1 MSLLTTIQDACSELS
16 LAVPQTVIG
25 NADPQVSQLLA
36 LANSEGQEFCKLQ
49 GPWGGWPELNR
60 VKTFNLLP
68 VGPYTGTLTYNSDL
82 ITGLSSTVGIL
93 VGYGVAGADIYQS
106 ATIIAVPPTTA
117 AGTVQM
123 SAVSSVQQGNPPQ
136 TGVSINFGQIKYPL
150 PADLRN
156 IINST
161 YWDRNFRWP
170 MLGPLS
176 PVEWQVIVSGI
187 SPVGPRIRF
196 RVLGNPPTME
206 IQPLPG
212 TGQFDQIAYEYVSN
226 AWCTDAAGTPR
237 AASGGVCRFAAD
249 TDLYLWPEDTLRYG
263 VKWRFLRAKGMDYSQ
278 ELAQWRDARD
288 FQLSVSGA
296 SRSLRM
302 NATANGLHFLSYDN
316 VPDTSYGQR

>member
-1 MSLLTTIQDACSELS
+1 MSLLTIIQEACSELS

-25 NADPQVSQLLA
+25 NRDPQVSQLLA

-49 GPWGGWPELNR
+49 GPWGGWPELNQ
-60 VKTFNLLP
+60 VETFNLLP
-68 VGPYTGTLTYNSDL
+68 VGPYTGTLTNNSNI

-93 VGYGVAGADIYQS
+93 VGYGVAGPDIYQS

-117 AGTVQM
+117 PGTVQM
-123 SAVSSVQQGNPPQ
+123 SAVASGTTTNA
-136 TGVSINFGQIKYPL
+136 TINFGQIQYPL
-150 PADLRN
+150 PLDLRSIVN
-156 IINST
+156 AT

-196 RVLGNPPTME
+196 RILGSNPPQME

-212 TGQFDQIAYEYVSN
+212 TGQTDQIAYEYVSN
-226 AWCTDAAGTPR
+226 AWCLNSAGVPNV
-237 AASGGVCRFAAD
+237 ASGGVCRWGAD
-249 TDLYLWPEDTLRYG
+249 TDIYRWAEDTMRYG
-263 VKWRFLRAKGMDYSQ
+263 VKWRFLRAKGLDYSQ
-278 ELAQWRDARD
+278 ELKTWRDARD
-288 FQLSVSGA
+288 FQLSTSGA

-302 NATANGLHFLSYDN
+302 NATSTGLHFLNYDN
-316 VPDTSYGQR
+316 IPDTGMGYGHS

>member
-16 LAVPQTVIG
+16 LAVPNTVIG
-25 NADPQVSQLLA
+25 NSDPQITQLLA

-68 VGPYTGTLTYNSDL
+68 VGPYTGNSTLNSAIL
-82 ITGLSSTVGIL
+82 TGFASTAGIL
-93 VGYGVAGADIYQS
+93 VGYGVAGANVYQS
-106 ATIIAVPPTTA
+106 ATVTAVTPGPG
-117 AGTVQM
+117 GTVTM
-123 SAVSSVQQGNPPQ
+123 SAVASGTATNQSF
-136 TGVSINFGQIKYPL
+136 NFGQIQYPL
-150 PADLRN
+150 PADLRSIVN
-156 IINST
+156 AT

-196 RVLGNPPTME
+196 RVLGSPPMME

-212 TGQFDQIAYEYVSN
+212 TSQTDQIAYEYVSN
-226 AWCTDAAGTPR
+226 AWCTDASGNPR
-237 AASGGVCRFAAD
+237 VASGGVLRFAAD
-249 TDLYLWPEDTLRYG
+249 TDLYVWPEDTLRYG

-278 ELAQWRDARD
+278 ELKTYQDARD
-288 FQLSVSGA
+288 FQLSTSGA

-302 NATANGLHFLSYDN
+302 NATANGLHFLNYEN
-316 VPDTSYGQR
+316 VPDTGYGYGSL

>member
-1 MSLLTTIQDACSELS
+1 MSLLTIVQDLYGELGLS
-16 LAVPQTVIG
+16 PVPNTVIG
-25 NADPQVSQLLA
+25 NADPQVSQMLA

-60 VKTFNLLP
+60 VETFNLLP
-68 VGPYTGTLTYNSDL
+68 VGPYTGTTTDNSDL
-82 ITGLSSTVGIL
+82 LTGLSSTVGIL
-93 VGYGVAGADIYQS
+93 VGYGVAGANVYQS

-123 SAVSSVQQGNPPQ
+123 SAVASGTQAGTSL
-136 TGVSINFGQIKYPL
+136 NFGKIQYPL
-150 PADLRN
+150 PTDLRS
-156 IINST
+156 IINAT

-212 TGQFDQIAYEYVSN
+212 TGQTDQIAYEYVSN
-226 AWCTDAAGTPR
+226 AWCSTATGVPR
-237 AASGGVCRFAAD
+237 AASGGVCRWGAD
-249 TDLYLWPEDTLRYG
+249 TDLYLWSEDTMRYG
-263 VKWRFLRAKGMDYSQ
+263 VKWRFLRAKGIDYSQ
-278 ELAQWRDARD
+278 ELKTWTDARD

-302 NATANGLHFLSYDN
+302 NATANGLHFLNYEN
-316 VPDTSYGQR
+316 IPDTGYGYGSGP